1 MKKKLFHKDTFKGL
15 RNAEYLKA
23 IMKKFMLNKSKNDS
37 LQQNG
42 CCVIIKMKMIQNLMD
57 NTRLEV
63 CLAACVK
70 DEFMVR
76 LVLYKD
82 SFKVQHDRFVTC

>member
-1 MKKKLFHKDTFKGL
+1 MITIFFFYMYKPFRFEMKWKKKLFHKDTFKGL

-42 CCVIIKMKMIQNLMD
+42 CCVIIKMKDDTELD
-57 NTRLEV
+57 G
-63 CLAACVK
+63 
-70 DEFMVR
+70 
-76 LVLYKD
+76 
-82 SFKVQHDRFVTC
+82 

>member
-1 MKKKLFHKDTFKGL
+1 MEKKLFHKDTFKGL

-42 CCVIIKMKMIQNLMD
+42 CCVIIKMKDDTELD
-57 NTRLEV
+57 G
-63 CLAACVK
+63 
-70 DEFMVR
+70 
-76 LVLYKD
+76 
-82 SFKVQHDRFVTC
+82 